1 MSSPANPAPHRP
13 KAGRPRSAEA
23 RDAVLHAVDDMLA
36 EEGYAAMTMKGISER
51 AGVGR
56 QTVYRWWTTK
66 AEILMEAMTIDAAE
80 ALQVDPAEGA
90 PSALLGFLT
99 QWRSFL
105 CDGPSGLA
113 YRALIGEAQHDAAV
127 RELIQNADLLGTA
140 SRRLLDSIATE
151 LPGLPSLDL
160 AGDQL
165 TGPLLIRVLTR
176 PSPPDDNFLSE
187 HVDTLLRAWT

>member
-1 MSSPANPAPHRP
+1 
-13 KAGRPRSAEA
+13 
-23 RDAVLHAVDDMLA
+23 
-36 EEGYAAMTMKGISER
+36 MTMKGISER

-176 PSPPDDNFLSE
+176 PSPPMTTSFPSTSTRYCAPGRKDDATLSINCE
-187 HVDTLLRAWT
+187 TRRLVLG